1 MDIWIPI
8 LVLTLACAFGFWWK
22 RNQGRVKS
30 SKGPHNFISKPELG
44 IDLGSRVTI
53 VQFSSSFCSPCKATA
68 AIINNLVK
76 EMNDVAYVQI
86 QSEQNIALIEKFD
99 IKSTPTVIF
108 FNGMGM
114 EVGRA
119 SGTPSNEQVLSA
131 IASVR

>member
-8 LVLTLACAFGFWWK
+8 LVLTLASAFGFWWK
-22 RNQGRVKS
+22 QNQGRVRS
-30 SKGPHNFISKPELG
+30 SKGLHNFISKSEIG
-44 IDLGSRVTI
+44 IDLGSRVTV

-68 AIINNLVK
+68 AIITNLVK
-76 EMNDVAYVQI
+76 EMDDVAYVQI
-86 QSEQNIALIEKFD
+86 QSEQNIELIEKFE

-119 SGTPSNEQVLSA
+119 TGTPSNDQVLAA

>member
-1 MDIWIPI
+1 MNATAAMQRAIEISQLGLGKTKGNPI
-8 LVLTLACAFGFWWK
+8 VGAVIF
-22 RNQGRVKS
+22 NES
-30 SKGPHNFISKPELG
+30 EIG

-53 VQFSSSFCSPCKATA
+53 VQFSSAFCSPCKATA
-68 AIINNLVK
+68 QIIKNLIK
-76 EMNDVAYVQI
+76 DMDDVAYVQI
-86 QSEQNIALIEKFD
+86 QSEEHIALIEKFD

-119 SGTPSNEQVLSA
+119 TGTPTNQQVLAA

>member
-8 LVLTLACAFGFWWK
+8 LVLTLACAFGFWW
-22 RNQGRVKS
+22 RQNQGRLKS
-30 SKGPHNFISKPELG
+30 AKGPHNFISKSEIG

-68 AIINNLVK
+68 AIINSLIQD
-76 EMNDVAYVQI
+76 MSDVAYIQI
-86 QSEQNIALIEKFD
+86 QSEQNLALIEKFD

-119 SGTPSNEQVLSA
+119 TGTPTNEQVLSA